1 MIDAHHHLWDL
12 EKVSYPWLEA
22 KGVVRFFGD
31 PTPIQRNYLLKE
43 FCENAK
49 VEGFGASVH
58 IQVGAADPIG
68 EAKWIDTVAKSNP
81 DWPLVQ
87 VVHCDLTSSTIESDL
102 DVIQEMPSVRG
113 VRQIVGRS
121 SEEDSKSGTN
131 ELLSS
136 TTFRHGLIELG
147 KRNLTFDLQLT
158 PELILQA
165 AKVMSCAPD
174 TKIALCHAGSPADRS
189 EQGLEKWSRDLRLLS
204 DMDNI
209 FCKLSG
215 LGMFDHNW
223 TENSIAP
230 IVNECLQQFGP
241 SRCMFGS
248 NFPVDSLYS
257 DYSSLIKAYRNIIPK
272 LASETVFDKTARD
285 FYKIN

>member
-12 EKVSYPWLEA
+12 GKVSYPWLEA

-31 PTPIQRNYLLKE
+31 PTPIQRNYLLDE
-43 FCENAK
+43 FCRNAK
-49 VEGFGASVH
+49 EEGFRASVH
-58 IQVGAADPIG
+58 IQVGAADPVV
-68 EAKWIDTVAKSNP
+68 EAEWIDSIAQANP

-87 VVHCDLTSSTIESDL
+87 VVYCDLTSPTIESDL
-102 DVIQEMPSVRG
+102 DSIQEMPSVRG

-121 SEEDSKSGTN
+121 SEEDADSGTN

-136 TTFRHGLIELG
+136 AAFRNGLIELG
-147 KRNLTFDLQLT
+147 KRDLSFDLQLT
-158 PELILQA
+158 SELIVQA
-165 AKVMSCAPD
+165 AEVMSSAPD
-174 TKIALCHAGSPADRS
+174 TKIALCHAGSPVDRS
-189 EQGLEKWSRDLRLLS
+189 EHGLEKWSKDLRLLS
-204 DMDNI
+204 DMNNI

-230 IVNECLQQFGP
+230 IVNECIQQFGP

-257 DYSSLIKAYRNIIPK
+257 DYSSLIQAYRNIISK
-272 LASETVFDKTARD
+272 FASELVFDKTARD
-285 FYKIN
+285 FYNIN

>member
-12 EKVSYPWLEA
+12 GKVSYPWLEA
-22 KGVVRFFGD
+22 KGVLRFFGD
-31 PTPIQRNYLLKE
+31 PTPIQRNYLLTE
-43 FCENAK
+43 FREHAK
-49 VEGFGASVH
+49 VEGFLASVH
-58 IQVGAADPIG
+58 IQVGAIDSVA
-68 EAKWIDTVAKSNP
+68 EAEWIETVARANP

-87 VVHCDLTSSTIESDL
+87 VVHCDLTSPTIERDL
-102 DVIQEMPSVRG
+102 DLFQKMPSVRG

-121 SEEDSKSGTN
+121 SEEDSESGTN

-136 TTFRHGLIELG
+136 AAFRNGLIELG

-158 PELILQA
+158 PELIVQA
-165 AKVMSCAPD
+165 AKVISSAPD
-174 TKIALCHAGSPADRS
+174 TKTVLCHAGSPADRS
-189 EQGLEKWSRDLRLLS
+189 EHGLEKWSSELRLLS

-230 IVNECLQQFGP
+230 IVNECIQQFGP

-257 DYSSLIKAYRNIIPK
+257 DYSTLVQAHRNIIPN
-272 LASETVFDKTARD
+272 LAFKMVFDKTARN
-285 FYKIN
+285 FYRIN

>member
-12 EKVSYPWLEA
+12 GKVSYPWLEA

-43 FCENAK
+43 FYENAK
-49 VEGFGASVH
+49 LEGFRASVH
-58 IQVGAADPIG
+58 IQVGAADPLG
-68 EAKWIDTVAKSNP
+68 EAEWIESVAQANP

-87 VVHCDLTSSTIESDL
+87 VVYCDLTSTTIESDL
-102 DVIQEMPSVRG
+102 DLIQKIPSVRG
-113 VRQIVGRS
+113 VRQIIGRS
-121 SEEDSKSGTN
+121 SEEDSESGTN
-131 ELLSS
+131 KLLSS
-136 TTFRHGLIELG
+136 IAFRNGLIELG

-158 PELILQA
+158 PKLIEQA
-165 AKVMSCAPD
+165 AKVISSAPD
-174 TKIALCHAGSPADRS
+174 TKIVLCHAGSPSNRS
-189 EQGLEKWSRDLRLLS
+189 RRGLEEWSKDLTLLS
-204 DMDNI
+204 DMDNV

-230 IVNECLQQFGP
+230 IVNECIQQFGP

-257 DYSSLIKAYRNIIPK
+257 DYSTLVQAHRNIIPN
-272 LASETVFDKTARD
+272 LAFKMVFDKTARN
-285 FYKIN
+285 FYRIN

>member
-12 EKVSYPWLEA
+12 GKVSYPWLEA

-31 PTPIQRNYLLKE
+31 PTPIQRNYLLDE
-43 FCENAK
+43 FCRNAK
-49 VEGFGASVH
+49 EEGFRASVH
-58 IQVGAADPIG
+58 IQVGAADPVV
-68 EAKWIDTVAKSNP
+68 EAEWIDSIAHANP

-87 VVHCDLTSSTIESDL
+87 VVYCDLTSPTIESDL
-102 DVIQEMPSVRG
+102 DFIQEMPSVRG

-121 SEEDSKSGTN
+121 SKEDADSGTN

-136 TTFRHGLIELG
+136 AAFRNGLIELG
-147 KRNLTFDLQLT
+147 KRDLSFDLQLT
-158 PELILQA
+158 PELIVQA
-165 AKVMSCAPD
+165 AKVMSSAPD
-174 TKIALCHAGSPADRS
+174 TKIALCHAGSPVDRS
-189 EQGLEKWSRDLRLLS
+189 EHGLEKWSKDLRLLS
-204 DMDNI
+204 DMNNI

-223 TENSIAP
+223 TENSITP
-230 IVNECLQQFGP
+230 IVNECIQQFSP

-257 DYSSLIKAYRNIIPK
+257 DYSSLIQAYRNIIPK
-272 LASETVFDKTARD
+272 LASEMVFDKTARN
-285 FYKIN
+285 FYKIK

>member
-12 EKVSYPWLEA
+12 GKVSYPWLEA

-31 PTPIQRNYLLKE
+31 PSPIQRNYLLTD
-43 FCENAK
+43 FRENAK
-49 VEGFGASVH
+49 LEGFRASVH
-58 IQVGAADPIG
+58 VQVGAADPLD
-68 EAKWIDTVAKSNP
+68 EAEWIDSVSQANP

-87 VVHCDLTSSTIESDL
+87 VVHSDLTSPTIESDL
-102 DVIQEMPSVRG
+102 DLIQKIPSVRG

-131 ELLSS
+131 ELLGSAA
-136 TTFRHGLIELG
+136 FRNGLIELG
-147 KRNLTFDLQLT
+147 KRNLSFDLQLT
-158 PELILQA
+158 PELIVKA
-165 AKVMSCAPD
+165 AKVMSSAPD
-174 TKIALCHAGSPADRS
+174 TKIALCHAGSPVDRS
-189 EQGLEKWSRDLRLLS
+189 EHGLEKWSKDLRLLS

-230 IVNECLQQFGP
+230 IINECIQQFSP

-257 DYSSLIKAYRNIIPK
+257 DYSSLVQAYRNIIPE
-272 LASETVFDKTARD
+272 LACEMVFDKTARN
-285 FYKIN
+285 FYKIK

>member
-12 EKVSYPWLEA
+12 GKVSYPWLEA

-31 PTPIQRNYLLKE
+31 PTPIQRNYLLDE
-43 FCENAK
+43 FCRNAK
-49 VEGFGASVH
+49 EEGFRASVH
-58 IQVGAADPIG
+58 IQVGAADPVA
-68 EAKWIDTVAKSNP
+68 EAEWIDSIAQANP

-87 VVHCDLTSSTIESDL
+87 VVYCDLTSPTIESDL
-102 DVIQEMPSVRG
+102 DFIQEMLSVRG

-121 SEEDSKSGTN
+121 SEEDADSGTN

-136 TTFRHGLIELG
+136 VAFRNGLIELG
-147 KRNLTFDLQLT
+147 KRDLSFDLQLT
-158 PELILQA
+158 PELIVQA
-165 AKVMSCAPD
+165 AEVMSSAPD
-174 TKIALCHAGSPADRS
+174 TKIALCHAGSPVDRS
-189 EQGLEKWSRDLRLLS
+189 EHGLEKWSKDLRLLS
-204 DMDNI
+204 DMNNI

-223 TENSIAP
+223 TENSITP
-230 IVNECLQQFGP
+230 IVNECIQQFSP

-257 DYSSLIKAYRNIIPK
+257 DYSSLIQAYRNIIPK
-272 LASETVFDKTARD
+272 LASEMVFDKTARN
-285 FYKIN
+285 FYKIK